1 MIDFEVIDEMNYK
14 DIKSMIDY
22 IEPLAYIERPKY
34 GDFIQVLFDKK
45 YGDFIVNK
53 DSYFYR
59 ILNHKISFLD
69 TVSFFFDIKSER
81 IILSNHIYEKKKIW
95 VPLNEI
101 LSWNWKKVRKNFE
114 IVKFQFL
121 QI

>member
-1 MIDFEVIDEMNYK
+1 MIDFEVIDDLNYK

-59 ILNHKISFLD
+59 ILNHKISFMD
-69 TVSFFFDIKSER
+69 TISFFFDVQPER
-81 IILSNHIYEKKKIW
+81 VILSNHKYENKKIC
-95 VPLNEI
+95 VSLNEM
-101 LSWNWKKVRKNFE
+101 LSWNWKKVRKNFT
-114 IVKFQFL
+114 ISKFQFL